1 MTGVQ
6 TCALP
11 ILMDL
16 AQIRRRQ
23 MDRALRWAIL
33 LFSGFLVVTQ
43 QVYTLGP
50 LVEYDRKINS
60 QPKPQFEGFAG
71 FLLRRLDD
79 LGLRGL
85 TAAVL
90 LIAATFIA
98 IKFKTW
104 RPLNLALLSLLS
116 LNLVVGTFKLFLG
129 RTKPRDGFDLLHV
142 GGMSYP
148 SGHASNA
155 VLSWGI
161 LAYLIY
167 RYAKVDRYQGRLA
180 SAGVVLISL
189 TVCTVSLI
197 RHTHWFSDLLGGLF
211 VGSALLVTVIAIDR
225 YVPSKS
231 QLH

>member
-1 MTGVQ
+1 
-6 TCALP
+6 
-11 ILMDL
+11 
-16 AQIRRRQ
+16 
-23 MDRALRWAIL
+23 MDRALRWSL
-33 LFSGFLVVTQ
+33 VLFTGFLLVTQ
-43 QVYTLGP
+43 QVLTFGP
-50 LVEYDRKINS
+50 LVEYDKKINS
-60 QPKPQFEGFAG
+60 DPKPQFEGFAG

-85 TAAVL
+85 TATVL
-90 LIAATFIA
+90 IIAASFIA
-98 IKFKTW
+98 YKFKTW
-104 RPLNLALLSLLS
+104 RPLNLAFLSLIL

-129 RTKPRDGFDLLHV
+129 RTKPRDGFDLLHA

-180 SAGVVLISL
+180 SAGVVAISL
-189 TVCTVSLI
+189 TVCIVSLI
-197 RHTHWFSDLLGGLF
+197 RHTHWFTDLLGGLF
-211 VGSALLVTVIAIDR
+211 IGSALLVAVIAVDR

>member
-1 MTGVQ
+1 MQ
-6 TCALP
+6 KE
-11 ILMDL
+11 I
-16 AQIRRRQ
+16 QNRRKQ
-23 MDRALRWAIL
+23 MDRALRWSLL
-33 LFSGFLVVTQ
+33 LFAGFLLVTQ
-43 QVYTLGP
+43 QVLTFGP
-50 LVEYDRKINS
+50 LVEYDKKINS
-60 QPKPQFEGFAG
+60 DPKPQFQGAAG

-85 TAAVL
+85 TATVL
-90 LIAATFIA
+90 ILAASFIA
-98 IKFKTW
+98 YKFKTW
-104 RPLNLALLSLLS
+104 RPLNLAFLSLIL
-116 LNLVVGTFKLFLG
+116 LNLVVGTFKLVLG
-129 RTKPRDGFDLLHV
+129 RTKPRDGFDLIHV

-180 SAGVVLISL
+180 SAGVVAISL
-189 TVCTVSLI
+189 TVCIVSLI
-197 RHTHWFSDLLGGLF
+197 RHTHWFTDLLGGF
-211 VGSALLVTVIAIDR
+211 FIGSALLVAVIAVDR

>member
-1 MTGVQ
+1 MKDIQ
-6 TCALP
+6 QL
-11 ILMDL
+11 
-16 AQIRRRQ
+16 RRRQ
-23 MDRALRWAIL
+23 MDRALRWSLL
-33 LFSGFLVVTQ
+33 LFFGFLLVTQ
-43 QVYTLGP
+43 QVLTNGP
-50 LVEYDRKINS
+50 LVSYDKEINS

-71 FLLRRLDD
+71 FFLRRLDD
-79 LGLRGL
+79 LGLRGV
-85 TAAVL
+85 TATVL
-90 LIAATFIA
+90 LIAAAFIA
-98 IKFKTW
+98 YKFKTW
-104 RPLNLALLSLLS
+104 RPLNLAVLSLLL
-116 LNLVVGTFKLFLG
+116 LNLTVGASKILLG
-129 RTKPRDGFDLLHV
+129 RTKPRDGFDLLHA

-189 TVCTVSLI
+189 TVCIVSLI

-211 VGSALLVTVIAIDR
+211 IGSALLVAVIAVDR

>member
-1 MTGVQ
+1 MM
-6 TCALP
+6 
-11 ILMDL
+11 MDL

-33 LFSGFLVVTQ
+33 LFSGFLLVTQ
-43 QVYTLGP
+43 QVYSYGP

-60 QPKPQFEGFAG
+60 QPKPQFEGLAG
-71 FLLRRLDD
+71 FILRRLDD
-79 LGLRGL
+79 LGLRWL
-85 TAAVL
+85 TATVL

-98 IKFKTW
+98 YKFKTW
-104 RPLNLALLSLLS
+104 RPLNLAFLSLLS
-116 LNLVVGTFKLFLG
+116 LNLVVGTFKIFLG

-155 VLSWGI
+155 VLSWGV

-180 SAGVVLISL
+180 SAGVALISL

>member
-1 MTGVQ
+1 
-6 TCALP
+6 
-11 ILMDL
+11 MDKQ

-23 MDRALRWAIL
+23 MDRALRWSLL
-33 LFSGFLVVTQ
+33 LFFGFLVVTQ
-43 QVYTLGP
+43 QVLTNGP
-50 LVEYDRKINS
+50 LVSYDKEINS
-60 QPKPQFEGFAG
+60 QPKPQFEGIAG
-71 FLLRRLDD
+71 FILRRLDD

-85 TAAVL
+85 TAVVL
-90 LIAATFIA
+90 LIAASFIA
-98 IKFKTW
+98 YKFKTW
-104 RPLNLALLSLLS
+104 RPLNLAMISLLS
-116 LNLVVGTFKLFLG
+116 LNLVVGTFKIFLG
-129 RTKPRDGFDLLHV
+129 RTKPRDGFDLLHA

-180 SAGVVLISL
+180 SAGVALISL
-189 TVCTVSLI
+189 TVCVVSLI

-211 VGSALLVTVIAIDR
+211 VGSALLVAVIAIDR

>member
-1 MTGVQ
+1 MQ
-6 TCALP
+6 TETQL
-11 ILMDL
+11 
-16 AQIRRRQ
+16 RRKQ
-23 MDRALRWAIL
+23 MDRALRWSLL
-33 LFSGFLVVTQ
+33 LFTGFLLVTQ
-43 QVYTLGP
+43 QVLTFGP
-50 LVEYDRKINS
+50 LVEYDKRINS
-60 QPKPQFEGFAG
+60 DPKPQFEGLAG

-85 TAAVL
+85 TATVL
-90 LIAATFIA
+90 ILAASFIA
-98 IKFKTW
+98 YKLKTW
-104 RPLNLALLSLLS
+104 RPLNLAFLSLVL
-116 LNLVVGTFKLFLG
+116 LNLVVGVFKLVLG
-129 RTKPRDGFDLLHV
+129 RTKPRDGFDLIHV

-180 SAGVVLISL
+180 SAGVVTISL
-189 TVCTVSLI
+189 TVCIVSLI
-197 RHTHWFSDLLGGLF
+197 RHTHWFTDLLGGLF
-211 VGSALLVTVIAIDR
+211 IGSALLVAVIAVDR

>member
-1 MTGVQ
+1 
-6 TCALP
+6 
-11 ILMDL
+11 MDKQ

-23 MDRALRWAIL
+23 MDRALRWSLL
-33 LFSGFLVVTQ
+33 LFFGFLVVTQ
-43 QVYTLGP
+43 QVLTNGP
-50 LVEYDRKINS
+50 LVSYDEEINS
-60 QPKPQFEGFAG
+60 QPKPQFEGLAG
-71 FLLRRLDD
+71 FILRRLDD

-90 LIAATFIA
+90 LIAASFIA
-98 IKFKTW
+98 YKFKTW
-104 RPLNLALLSLLS
+104 RPLNLAMVSLLS

-129 RTKPRDGFDLLHV
+129 RTKPRDGFDLLHA

-180 SAGVVLISL
+180 SAGVALISL

-211 VGSALLVTVIAIDR
+211 IGSALLVAVIAIDR

>member
-1 MTGVQ
+1 MEK
-6 TCALP
+6 
-11 ILMDL
+11 L
-16 AQIRRRQ
+16 AQTRRRQ
-23 MDRALRWAIL
+23 MDRALRWSLL
-33 LFSGFLVVTQ
+33 LFVGFLVVTQ
-43 QVYTLGP
+43 QVLTNGP
-50 LVEYDRKINS
+50 LVAYDKEINS
-60 QPKPQFEGFAG
+60 QPKPQFEGLAG
-71 FLLRRLDD
+71 FILRRLDD

-85 TAAVL
+85 TATVL

-98 IKFKTW
+98 YKFKTW
-104 RPLNLALLSLLS
+104 RPLNLALVSLLS
-116 LNLVVGTFKLFLG
+116 LNLVVGTFKLVLG
-129 RTKPRDGFDLLHV
+129 RTKPRDGFDLLHA

-189 TVCTVSLI
+189 TVCVVSLI

-211 VGSALLVTVIAIDR
+211 VGSALLVAVIAIDR

>member
-1 MTGVQ
+1 
-6 TCALP
+6 
-11 ILMDL
+11 
-16 AQIRRRQ
+16 
-23 MDRALRWAIL
+23 
-33 LFSGFLVVTQ
+33 
-43 QVYTLGP
+43 
-50 LVEYDRKINS
+50 
-60 QPKPQFEGFAG
+60 
-71 FLLRRLDD
+71 
-79 LGLRGL
+79 
-85 TAAVL
+85 VL

-98 IKFKTW
+98 YKFKTW
-104 RPLNLALLSLLS
+104 RPLNLALISLLS
-116 LNLVVGTFKLFLG
+116 LNLVVGTFKLVLG
-129 RTKPRDGFDLLHV
+129 RTKPRDGFDLLHA

-189 TVCTVSLI
+189 TVCVVSLI

-211 VGSALLVTVIAIDR
+211 VGSALLVAVIAIDR

>member
-1 MTGVQ
+1 MQ
-6 TCALP
+6 KE
-11 ILMDL
+11 I
-16 AQIRRRQ
+16 QNRRKQ
-23 MDRALRWAIL
+23 MDRALRWSLL
-33 LFSGFLVVTQ
+33 LFTGFLLVTQ
-43 QVYTLGP
+43 QVLTFGP
-50 LVEYDRKINS
+50 LVEYDKKINS
-60 QPKPQFEGFAG
+60 DPKPQFEGFAG

-85 TAAVL
+85 TATVL
-90 LIAATFIA
+90 IIAASFIA
-98 IKFKTW
+98 YKFKTW
-104 RPLNLALLSLLS
+104 RPLNLAFLSLIL
-116 LNLVVGTFKLFLG
+116 LNLVVGTSKLVLG
-129 RTKPRDGFDLLHV
+129 RTKPRDGFDLLHA

-180 SAGVVLISL
+180 SAGVAAISL
-189 TVCTVSLI
+189 TVCIVSLI
-197 RHTHWFSDLLGGLF
+197 RHTHWFTDLLGGLF
-211 VGSALLVTVIAIDR
+211 IGSALLVAVIAVDR

>member
-1 MTGVQ
+1 MQ
-6 TCALP
+6 KE
-11 ILMDL
+11 I
-16 AQIRRRQ
+16 QNRRKQ
-23 MDRALRWAIL
+23 MDRALRWSLL
-33 LFSGFLVVTQ
+33 LFTGFLLVTQ
-43 QVYTLGP
+43 QVLTFGP
-50 LVEYDRKINS
+50 LVEYDKKINS
-60 QPKPQFEGFAG
+60 DPKPQFEGFAG

-85 TAAVL
+85 TATVL
-90 LIAATFIA
+90 ILAASFIA
-98 IKFKTW
+98 YKFKTW
-104 RPLNLALLSLLS
+104 RPLNLAFLSLIL
-116 LNLVVGTFKLFLG
+116 LNGVVGVSKLVLG
-129 RTKPRDGFDLLHV
+129 RTQPRDGFDLLHA

-180 SAGVVLISL
+180 SAGVAAISL
-189 TVCTVSLI
+189 TVCIVSLI
-197 RHTHWFSDLLGGLF
+197 RHTHWFTDLLGGLF
-211 VGSALLVTVIAIDR
+211 IGSALLVAVIAVDR

>member
-1 MTGVQ
+1 MRTSAQ
-6 TCALP
+6 T
-11 ILMDL
+11 
-16 AQIRRRQ
+16 RRRQ
-23 MDRALRWAIL
+23 MDRALRWSLL
-33 LFSGFLVVTQ
+33 LFFGFLVVTQ
-43 QVYTLGP
+43 QVLTNGP
-50 LVEYDRKINS
+50 LVSYDKEINS
-60 QPKPQFEGFAG
+60 QPKPQFEGLAG
-71 FLLRRLDD
+71 FILRRLDD

-90 LIAATFIA
+90 LIAASFIA
-98 IKFKTW
+98 YKFKTW
-104 RPLNLALLSLLS
+104 RPLNLAMVSLLS

-129 RTKPRDGFDLLHV
+129 RTKPRDGFDLLHA

-180 SAGVVLISL
+180 SAGVALISL

-211 VGSALLVTVIAIDR
+211 IGSALLVAVIAIDR

>member
-1 MTGVQ
+1 MQ
-6 TCALP
+6 TETQL
-11 ILMDL
+11 
-16 AQIRRRQ
+16 RRKQ
-23 MDRALRWAIL
+23 MDRALRWSLL
-33 LFSGFLVVTQ
+33 LFTGFLLVTQ
-43 QVYTLGP
+43 QVLTFGP
-50 LVEYDRKINS
+50 LVEYDKKINS
-60 QPKPQFEGFAG
+60 DPKPQFEGLAG

-85 TAAVL
+85 TATVL
-90 LIAATFIA
+90 ILAASFIA
-98 IKFKTW
+98 YKFKTW
-104 RPLNLALLSLLS
+104 RPLNLAFLSLIL
-116 LNLVVGTFKLFLG
+116 LNLVVGTFKLVLG
-129 RTKPRDGFDLLHV
+129 RTKPRDGFDLIHV

-180 SAGVVLISL
+180 SAGVVTISL
-189 TVCTVSLI
+189 SVCIVSLI
-197 RHTHWFSDLLGGLF
+197 RHTHWFTDLLGGLF
-211 VGSALLVTVIAIDR
+211 IGSALLVAVIAVDR

>member
-1 MTGVQ
+1 MEK
-6 TCALP
+6 
-11 ILMDL
+11 L
-16 AQIRRRQ
+16 AQTRRRQ
-23 MDRALRWAIL
+23 MDRALRWSLL
-33 LFSGFLVVTQ
+33 LFVGFLVVTQ
-43 QVYTLGP
+43 QVLTNGP
-50 LVEYDRKINS
+50 LVAYDKEINS
-60 QPKPQFEGFAG
+60 QPKPQFEGLAG
-71 FLLRRLDD
+71 FILRRLDD

-85 TAAVL
+85 TATVL
-90 LIAATFIA
+90 LIAASFIA
-98 IKFKTW
+98 YKFKTW
-104 RPLNLALLSLLS
+104 RPLNLAMISLLS
-116 LNLVVGTFKLFLG
+116 LNLVVGTFKLVLG
-129 RTKPRDGFDLLHV
+129 RTKPRDGFDLLHA

-180 SAGVVLISL
+180 TSGVVLISL
-189 TVCTVSLI
+189 TVCVVSLI

-211 VGSALLVTVIAIDR
+211 VGSALLVAVIAIDR

>member
-1 MTGVQ
+1 
-6 TCALP
+6 
-11 ILMDL
+11 
-16 AQIRRRQ
+16 
-23 MDRALRWAIL
+23 MDRALRWSLL
-33 LFSGFLVVTQ
+33 LFTGFLLVTQ
-43 QVYTLGP
+43 QVLTFGP
-50 LVEYDRKINS
+50 LVEYDKKINS
-60 QPKPQFEGFAG
+60 DPKPQFEGLAG

-85 TAAVL
+85 TATVL
-90 LIAATFIA
+90 ILAASFIA
-98 IKFKTW
+98 YKFKTW
-104 RPLNLALLSLLS
+104 RPLNLAFLSLVL
-116 LNLVVGTFKLFLG
+116 LNLVVGVSKLVLG
-129 RTKPRDGFDLLHV
+129 RTKPRDGFDLLHA

-180 SAGVVLISL
+180 SAGVATISL
-189 TVCTVSLI
+189 TVCIVSLI
-197 RHTHWFSDLLGGLF
+197 RHTHWFTDLLGGLF
-211 VGSALLVTVIAIDR
+211 IGSALLVAVIAVDR

>member
-1 MTGVQ
+1 M
-6 TCALP
+6 
-11 ILMDL
+11 
-16 AQIRRRQ
+16 QIETQLRRKQ
-23 MDRALRWAIL
+23 MDRALRWS
-33 LFSGFLVVTQ
+33 LFLFAGFLLVTQ
-43 QVYTLGP
+43 QVLTFGP
-50 LVEYDRKINS
+50 LVEYDKKINS
-60 QPKPQFEGFAG
+60 DPKPQFEGFAG
-71 FLLRRLDD
+71 FILRRLDD

-85 TAAVL
+85 TATVL
-90 LIAATFIA
+90 ILAALFIA
-98 IKFKTW
+98 YNSKTW
-104 RPLNLALLSLLS
+104 RPLNLAFLSLIM
-116 LNLVVGTFKLFLG
+116 LNLVVGTSKLILG

-180 SAGVVLISL
+180 SAGVVTISL
-189 TVCTVSLI
+189 TVCVVSLI
-197 RHTHWFSDLLGGLF
+197 RHTHWFTDLLGGLF
-211 VGSALLVTVIAIDR
+211 IGSALLVTVIAVDR